1 MASVFLSYSRTDGDA
16 VAPLVAALRAGG
28 VTVFQDTRDTR
39 PFEPIHDWIID
50 RLELSAALLAWYSRD
65 LWVETLLPVGTDRGM
80 AGRRGH
86 RQARAA
92 HPGDQSRI
100 GRRPHPARGADRL
113 AAGPDDIARPEDLAR
128 KITAERRYAEPP
140 YSTRVEKIRLR
151 LDP

>member
-1 MASVFLSYSRTDGDA
+1 VARDTGGGGLIGSVMASVFLSYSRTDGDA
-16 VAPLVAALRAGG
+16 VAPL
-28 VTVFQDTRDTR
+28 